1 MPVAG
6 PESCDLILRGAQILT
21 LDARRTIYPAGAVAV
36 RGHTIAAVG
45 REAEVLQR
53 WRAPRVLDAGGGIA
67 HPGFVDAHLHI
78 NAQTCRGFFRGDSSK
93 GGGSGPNYADWKA
106 ALRPEDEQA
115 AALLGCLELLRHGYT
130 AFVEPGTAF
139 EPDAIAVAA
148 EATGVRCSL
157 ADPYLWDD
165 ASLLDV
171 IGGLK
176 SESLLARVPAE
187 RQRALGRLGGQL
199 FRNRDK
205 DGIVHGHVAL
215 YGEGTASD
223 ELMRAAKA
231 LADRE
236 EVIVNTHVG
245 FDIDL
250 ADAMEAR
257 WGRPRFAYLAER
269 GLLGPNT
276 TFVHMNV
283 IRDGDVGP
291 ILSSGLSIVWCPLA
305 YLSRGTPLRLPTRI
319 PEMRRRG
326 ANVALGTDSA
336 RQSTVGDAPFL
347 ALHLAAEAGQPI
359 VSEDAIEMVTLGGAR
374 AAGLERLIGSLEPG
388 KRADIVVRRSDAVEL
403 APGVDPAHQLV
414 TIGHGPTADTVLVN
428 GRVVLRGG
436 RSTLVGEDAVVA
448 EARASV
454 GRLAE
459 RLGLGTPGRWP
470 RET

>member
-1 MPVAG
+1 MTTTG
-6 PESCDLILRGAQILT
+6 PESCDLILRGAQVLT
-21 LDARRTIYPAGAVAV
+21 MDAQRTLYPAGAIAV

-45 REAEVLQR
+45 PEPDVVRR
-53 WRAPRVLDAGGGIA
+53 WRAPRVLDADGGIVY
-67 HPGFVDAHLHI
+67 PGFIDAHLHI
-78 NAQTCRGFFRGDSSK
+78 NAQTCRGFFRGDTSK
-93 GGGSGPNYADWKA
+93 GGGTGPNYADWKA

-115 AALLGCLELLRHGYT
+115 AAALGCLELLRHGYT

-165 ASLLDV
+165 VSLMDV

-176 SESLLARVPAE
+176 SESLFARVPPSGE
-187 RQRALGRLGGQL
+187 RALKLLGGQL
-199 FRNRDK
+199 YRNRDK
-205 DGIVHGHVAL
+205 EGIVHGHVAL

-223 ELMRAAKA
+223 ALMRAAKT

-236 EVIVNTHVG
+236 EVVLNAHLG

-250 ADAMEAR
+250 AEAMEAR
-257 WGRPRFAYLAER
+257 WGRPRFAYLAEL
-269 GLLGPNT
+269 GVLGPNT

-283 IRDGDVGP
+283 IRDGDVEP
-291 ILSSGLSIVWCPLA
+291 ILTSGLSIVWCPLA
-305 YLSRGTPLRLPTRI
+305 YLSRGTPRRLPTRS

-326 ANVALGTDSA
+326 APVALGTDSA

-347 ALHLAAEAGQPI
+347 AVHLAAEAGQPI
-359 VSEDAIEMVTLGGAR
+359 ISEDAIEMVTLGGAR
-374 AAGLERLIGSLEPG
+374 AAGLDRLIGSLEPG

-403 APGVDPAHQLV
+403 APGIDPAHQLV
-414 TIGHGPTADTVLVN
+414 TVGHGPTADTVLVN
-428 GRVVLRGG
+428 GRVVMRGG
-436 RSTLVGEDAVVA
+436 RSTLVSEEAVVA

-454 GRLAE
+454 GRMAE
-459 RLGLGTPGRWP
+459 RLGLGLPGRWP
-470 RET
+470 RGV